1 MRTNIYE
8 AFDFEEDNYDIE
20 FKKQVAKQKAKH
32 LFDEADNKETKI
44 LNSRKK
50 GLDKNYE
57 ILMLAMEFANELG
70 LHVETQGIYYYVYK
84 VGYKN
89 KPAEY
94 LSGYECRNKGILG
107 KIYQYYLELLEEGVG
122 LNESFEFED
131 DNKIDNDF
139 SKNVFNLKTNSIIKN
154 LFLDFLSVFTEKL
167 DVDDAFVRIYSM
179 TDNTIFF
186 DLTFDSAPVIYI
198 QYSYNEYKKI
208 PVEVARNKKISR
220 ESLSKFVNIAFE
232 DDNIIKFIK
241 ENLEAWVFNINCD
254 NAFLRPV
261 LPGLNEF
268 RKKFNKVFYSLNLN
282 EAFSFDTEE
291 DEINQDLSKNI
302 AQIKYELELKNFF
315 FEFLCIFDGYKN
327 TKDSNEIPYQKRT
340 LKPSEYR
347 NTRVFDYIRLAT
359 SGNVDII
366 RNYEEA
372 RLFDM
377 SDYHIV
383 FETSFRCKHLKSL
396 ITPFSIFVDEVFKNS
411 DAKEFVR
418 QHAKGWFFNEKSDEL
433 YQSQV
438 LKKLEKFRDKVRKY
452 LKLNSA
458 EIMKLYEGFEFS
470 DEEADYDE
478 DIKRNI
484 QDIKKESAL
493 KKGFE
498 FLKKKNASY
507 GYGGI
512 TKGIGLMDLEMFA
525 NTIFNPFGYV
535 ATLDVDTEESE
546 ETGTSYQIFQFL
558 LYAGTEPED
567 IIKLGT
573 TTMVQNNGIENVL
586 MKFQELF
593 GDIIKPIDQWFKEY
607 DLQY

>member
-1 MRTNIYE
+1 MRTDIFK

-20 FKKQVAKQKAKH
+20 FKKQLAKQKAKH
-32 LFDEADNKETKI
+32 LFEEANEKETRII
-44 LNSRKK
+44 LSRKA
-50 GLDKNYE
+50 GLNKNYE
-57 ILMLAMEFANELG
+57 ILMLAFDLANKLG

-84 VGYKN
+84 EGYKN

-94 LSGYECRNKGILG
+94 LSGYECKNKGILR
-107 KIYQYYLELLEEGVG
+107 KIYQYYLELLNEGVG
-122 LNESFEFED
+122 LNEGFDFEGGD
-131 DNKIDNDF
+131 IDNDF
-139 SKNVFNLKTNSIIKN
+139 SKSISNLKTDIVLKN
-154 LFLDFLSVFTEKL
+154 LYLDFLSVFTERLNIEEARDK
-167 DVDDAFVRIYSM
+167 IYDM
-179 TDNTIFF
+179 TNQSTIINFYIASNYN
-186 DLTFDSAPVIYI
+186 LII
-198 QYSYNEYKKI
+198 QYDYDKYKKF
-208 PVEVARNKKISR
+208 PVEVKNEKISR
-220 ESLSKFVNIAFE
+220 EALTKLVGIIFKEE
-232 DDNIIKFIK
+232 DIVKFIK
-241 ENLEAWVFNINCD
+241 ENFESWVFNDNCD
-254 NAFLRPV
+254 DAYLKPV
-261 LPGLNEF
+261 LPRLNEF
-268 RKKFNKVFYSLNLN
+268 RKKFIKVFYSLDLN
-282 EAFSFDTEE
+282 EAFSFDNE
-291 DEINQDLSKNI
+291 DDDKIDQDLSKNI
-302 AQIKYELELKNFF
+302 AQIKYELELKNFL

-327 TKDSNEIPYQKRT
+327 TKDSNENPYRKKI

-347 NTRVFDYIRLAT
+347 NDIVFDYIRLAT
-359 SGNVDII
+359 SSNIDII

-372 RLFDM
+372 SLFDR
-377 SDYHIV
+377 SDYHVV
-383 FETSFRCKHLKSL
+383 FETTFRCKHLKSL
-396 ITPFSIFVDEVFKNS
+396 TASFAIFVDEIFKNS

-438 LKKLEKFRDKVRKY
+438 LKKLEKFRYKVRKY

-470 DEEADYDE
+470 DEETDYDE

>member
-1 MRTNIYE
+1 MRTDIFE

-20 FKKQVAKQKAKH
+20 FKKQLAKQKAKH
-32 LFDEADNKETKI
+32 LFEEANEKETRII
-44 LNSRKK
+44 LSKK
-50 GLDKNYE
+50 AGLNKNYE
-57 ILMLAMEFANELG
+57 ILMLAFDLANELG
-70 LHVETQGIYYYVYK
+70 LHIETQGIYYYVHK
-84 VGYKN
+84 AGYKN

-94 LSGYECRNKGILG
+94 LSGYECRNKGILR
-107 KIYQYYLELLEEGVG
+107 KIYQYYLELLNEGVG
-122 LNESFEFED
+122 LNESFDFEEGD
-131 DNKIDNDF
+131 IDNDF
-139 SKNVFNLKTNSIIKN
+139 SKSVSNLKTNSIIKN

-167 DVDDAFVRIYSM
+167 DVEDAFAKIYSL

-186 DLTFDSAPVIYI
+186 NLTFDSAPDIYI

-208 PVEVARNKKISR
+208 PVEVVRNKKISR

-232 DDNIIKFIK
+232 DDNIVKFIK
-241 ENLEAWVFNINCD
+241 ENLEAWVFSDNCD
-254 NAFLRPV
+254 TYYLKPV
-261 LPGLNEF
+261 LPRLNEF
-268 RKKFNKVFYSLNLN
+268 RKKFNKVFYSLDLN
-282 EAFSFDTEE
+282 EAFSFDNE
-291 DEINQDLSKNI
+291 DDDKIDQDLSKNI
-302 AQIKYELELKNFF
+302 AQIKYELELKNFL

-327 TKDSNEIPYQKRT
+327 TKDSNENPYQKKR

-347 NTRVFDYIRLAT
+347 NNIVFDYIRLAT
-359 SGNVDII
+359 SSNIVIY

-372 RLFDM
+372 SLFDR
-377 SDYHIV
+377 SDYHVV
-383 FETSFRCKHLKSL
+383 FETTFRCKHLKSL
-396 ITPFSIFVDEVFKNS
+396 TASFAIFVDEMFKNS

-438 LKKLEKFRDKVRKY
+438 LKKLKKFRDKVRKY

-573 TTMVQNNGIENVL
+573 RTIVQNNGIENVL

-593 GDIIKPIDQWFKEY
+593 GDIIKPIDEWFKEY
-607 DLQY
+607 GLD

>member
-1 MRTNIYE
+1 M
-8 AFDFEEDNYDIE
+8 
-20 FKKQVAKQKAKH
+20 
-32 LFDEADNKETKI
+32 
-44 LNSRKK
+44 
-50 GLDKNYE
+50 
-57 ILMLAMEFANELG
+57 
-70 LHVETQGIYYYVYK
+70 
-84 VGYKN
+84 
-89 KPAEY
+89 
-94 LSGYECRNKGILG
+94 
-107 KIYQYYLELLEEGVG
+107 
-122 LNESFEFED
+122 
-131 DNKIDNDF
+131 
-139 SKNVFNLKTNSIIKN
+139 
-154 LFLDFLSVFTEKL
+154 
-167 DVDDAFVRIYSM
+167 
-179 TDNTIFF
+179 
-186 DLTFDSAPVIYI
+186 
-198 QYSYNEYKKI
+198 
-208 PVEVARNKKISR
+208 
-220 ESLSKFVNIAFE
+220 
-232 DDNIIKFIK
+232 
-241 ENLEAWVFNINCD
+241 
-254 NAFLRPV
+254 
-261 LPGLNEF
+261 
-268 RKKFNKVFYSLNLN
+268 
-282 EAFSFDTEE
+282 
-291 DEINQDLSKNI
+291 
-302 AQIKYELELKNFF
+302 
-315 FEFLCIFDGYKN
+315 
-327 TKDSNEIPYQKRT
+327 
-340 LKPSEYR
+340 
-347 NTRVFDYIRLAT
+347 VFDYIRLAT
-359 SGNVDII
+359 SSNIDIH

-372 RLFDM
+372 RLFDR
-377 SDYHIV
+377 SDYHVV
-383 FETSFRCKHLKSL
+383 FETTFRCRHLKSL
-396 ITPFSIFVDEVFKNS
+396 TASFAIFVDEISKNS

-438 LKKLEKFRDKVRKY
+438 LKKLKKFRDKVRKY

-573 TTMVQNNGIENVL
+573 TSIVQNNGIENVL